1 MTYRLRHLWLTAAA
15 ILALASCSQDDAG
28 EGGSPYG
35 GDSPVVFSATGITPI
50 GGATRATVDGTWEGT
65 EKVTVKV
72 GDVKKTYVV
81 KTSSAGATL
90 EADTGVEPF
99 KWSEVEGKSVEAYT
113 TENVLD
119 DQSELTDYRA
129 SDWLHASVNNM
140 TRTSKLEFKH
150 QVARLVI
157 TVSNGDFAKDK
168 VKLVVGDRT
177 ITPYRDEDHKQY
189 LAIVESGSISL
200 SVKIHHG
207 DKDYIYT
214 HAMSGRLEG
223 GDSYTVN
230 VKIDKT
236 MHITDEATLKAWAA
250 AVKDDPTV
258 SAIVDND
265 FSMST
270 SPIEGEINWTPVAE
284 FKGIFD
290 GNGHTIT
297 GLVVNESGN
306 AGFIAS
312 NKGTVKNLT
321 LENVNMTGY
330 STGAVAGMNNGIIE
344 NCHVTGN
351 SVIKGS
357 INYAGGVAGT
367 NSKKILAC
375 HVAKECTVEGHND
388 VGGIV
393 GYHYSSSSEITGCYA
408 LCSLTGK
415 NVGGIVGNHNLAPLT
430 ACYSKCSYNSSGSND
445 SYVGGII
452 GELYREVFGT
462 IKACYWLGDL
472 DRGVGNRMS
481 TATVDGVW
489 QIYNMTWARVANEM
503 NIGMNGYDYEE
514 LEGTGYKYVENSDAS
529 TSDDEPLVL
538 VKTQQ

>member
-1 MTYRLRHLWLTAAA
+1 MTDRLRHLWLTAAA
-15 ILALASCSQDDAG
+15 ILALASCSQDDTG
-28 EGGSPYG
+28 EGGSPYD
-35 GDSPVVFSATGITPI
+35 GDSPVVFSATGITPL
-50 GGATRATVDGTWEGT
+50 GATRATVDDDPTWEGT

-81 KTSSAGATL
+81 KTSSDGATL

-99 KWSEVEGKSVEAYT
+99 LWKDVEEKSVEAYT

-157 TVSNGDFAKDK
+157 KVSNGDFAKDK

-189 LAIVESGSISL
+189 LALVESGSISL

-214 HAMSGRLEG
+214 HAMSGRLVG

-230 VKIDKT
+230 VKIFNP

-250 AVKDDPTV
+250 AVKQDPTV

-284 FKGIFD
+284 FKGIFE

-297 GLVVNESGN
+297 GIVVNDNE
-306 AGFIAS
+306 AEYVGFICD
-312 NKGTVKNLT
+312 NYGTVKNLT
-321 LENVNMTGY
+321 LKDAKITGKVDV
-330 STGAVAGMNNGIIE
+330 GAVAGWNSGTIE

-351 SVIKGS
+351 SVIITGKGDVGAVAG
-357 INYAGGVAGT
+357 INYGT
-367 NSKKILAC
+367 ILAC
-375 HVAKECTVEGHND
+375 HVAKECAVKGTSSYPF

-393 GYHYSSSSEITGCYA
+393 GTLYYNGQVKGCYA
-408 LCSLTGK
+408 LCKLTG
-415 NVGGIVGNHNLAPLT
+415 NYYIGGICGDLYDGSSVT
-430 ACYSKCSYNSSGSND
+430 ACYSKCTYRSGS
-445 SYVGGII
+445 YIGGIV
-452 GELYREVFGT
+452 GEDNNGATYT
-462 IKACYWLGDL
+462 ACYWRGDTNCEK
-472 DRGVGNRMS
+472 GVGS
-481 TATVDGVW
+481 EATDPEGVN
-489 QIYNMTWARVANEM
+489 QITDWGGVGSIALQNARIAM
-503 NIGMNGYDYEE
+503 NKELKGYEFV
-514 LEGTGYKYVENSDAS
+514 TGDFS
-529 TSDDEPLVL
+529 TSDDEPLKL
-538 VKTQQ
+538 QKKQ

>member
-15 ILALASCSQDDAG
+15 ILALASCTQDDMG
-28 EGGSPYG
+28 EGGSPYD
-35 GDSPVVFSATGITPI
+35 GDSPVVFSATGITPL
-50 GGATRATVDGTWEGT
+50 GATRATVDDDPTWEGT

-99 KWSEVEGKSVEAYT
+99 LWKDVEGNTVEAYT

-140 TRTSKLEFKH
+140 MRTSKLDFKH

-157 TVSNGDFAKDK
+157 KVSNGDFAKDK

-177 ITPYRDEDHKQY
+177 ITPYRDEDGKNSRY
-189 LAIVESGSISL
+189 LAIVKSGSISL

-207 DKDYIYT
+207 GKDYIYT

-223 GDSYTVN
+223 GNSYAVN
-230 VKIDKT
+230 VTIDKT

-250 AVKDDPTV
+250 AVDQDPTV

-265 FSMST
+265 FSMTAPADGASNWEPVST
-270 SPIEGEINWTPVAE
+270 
-284 FKGIFD
+284 FKGIFE

-297 GLVVNESGN
+297 GIVVNDNE
-306 AGFIAS
+306 AEYVGFICD
-312 NKGTVKNLT
+312 NYGTVKNLT
-321 LENVNMTGY
+321 LKDAKITGKVDV
-330 STGAVAGMNNGIIE
+330 GAVAGWNSGTIE

-351 SVIKGS
+351 SVIITGKGDVGAVAG
-357 INYAGGVAGT
+357 INYGT
-367 NSKKILAC
+367 ILAC
-375 HVAKECTVEGHND
+375 HVAKECAVKGTSSYPF

-393 GYHYSSSSEITGCYA
+393 GTLYYKGQVKGCYA
-408 LCSLTGK
+408 LCKLTG
-415 NVGGIVGNHNLAPLT
+415 NYYIGGICGDLYDGSSVT
-430 ACYSKCSYNSSGSND
+430 ACYSKCTYRSGS
-445 SYVGGII
+445 YIGGIV
-452 GELYREVFGT
+452 GEDNNGATYT
-462 IKACYWLGDL
+462 ACYWRGDTNCEK
-472 DRGVGNRMS
+472 GVGS
-481 TATVDGVW
+481 EATDPEGVN
-489 QIYNMTWARVANEM
+489 QITDWGSVGSIALLEARDAM
-503 NIGMNGYDYEE
+503 NNE
-514 LEGTGYKYVENSDAS
+514 LEGYEFVINYTTFA
-529 TSDDEPLVL
+529 DEPLKL
-538 VKTQQ
+538 QKKQ

>member
-1 MTYRLRHLWLTAAA
+1 MTDRLRHLWLTAAA
-15 ILALASCSQDDAG
+15 ILALASCSQDDMG

-35 GDSPVVFSATGITPI
+35 GDSPVVFSATGITPL
-50 GGATRATVDGTWEGT
+50 GATRATVDDDPTWEGT

-81 KTSSAGATL
+81 KTSSDGATL

-99 KWSEVEGKSVEAYT
+99 KWSEVEEKAVEAYT

-140 TRTSKLEFKH
+140 TRTSKLEFQH

-157 TVSNGDFAKDK
+157 KVSNGDFAKDK

-250 AVKDDPTV
+250 AVEQDPTV

-265 FSMST
+265 FSMTAPADGAS
-270 SPIEGEINWTPVAE
+270 NWEPVKQ
-284 FKGIFD
+284 FRGIFD

-297 GLVVNESGN
+297 GIVVKNKSSIV
-306 AGFIAS
+306 GFIWD

-321 LENVNMTGY
+321 LEGTKINSSSPV
-330 STGAVAGMNNGIIE
+330 GAVAGYNNTSGIIE
-344 NCHVTGN
+344 NCHVTGASELWSSGN
-351 SVIKGS
+351 C
-357 INYAGGVAGT
+357 AGGVVGWNYGRIT
-367 NSKKILAC
+367 AC
-375 HVAKECTVEGHND
+375 HVAKECKVKGCA

-393 GYHYSSSSEITGCYA
+393 GSNNFSGPITGCYA
-408 LCSLTGK
+408 LCSLEGDK
-415 NVGGIVGNHNLAPLT
+415 IGGICWELNSGSLT
-430 ACYSKCSYNSSGSND
+430 ACYSKCTYGSGT
-445 SYVGGII
+445 YIGGIA
-452 GELYREVFGT
+452 GEVKSPSPTFS
-462 IKACYWLGDL
+462 ACYWQGDTNCTQ
-472 DRGVGNRMS
+472 GVGS
-481 TATVDGVW
+481 ETTAPGGVNKITDW
-489 QIYNMTWARVANEM
+489 GGVGSVALQNARIAM
-503 NIGMNGYDYEE
+503 NKELKGYEFV
-514 LEGTGYKYVENSDAS
+514 TGDFS